1 MKKIL
6 KGLTVTAVI
15 ALSLLAST
23 GHAYAKD
30 VKNGRETAWTELPTL
45 PEPVVDPGNPIGGLG
60 VTWEE

>member
-6 KGLTVTAVI
+6 KGLTLTAVI

-23 GHAYAKD
+23 GNAYAKD
-30 VKNGRETAWTELPTL
+30 AKSGRETAWTDGPALPDPL
-45 PEPVVDPGNPIGGLG
+45 ADPGNPIGIFG